1 MCVPLKKAP
10 ATVRHR
16 LRAPYFVCASGVK
29 SSRVRVIS
37 MRLRLPPG
45 TVGCIMLITR
55 LTSNL
60 DHVCNKSPLQ
70 GMRYGWIDVRPY
82 GFRFVAAFN
91 LKLDTRHSSKL
102 YFMSATVSCLR
113 LGAVG
118 GGAAGRTRAARCS
131 PYRTYQGDFA

>member
-1 MCVPLKKAP
+1 ML
-10 ATVRHR
+10 
-16 LRAPYFVCASGVK
+16 
-29 SSRVRVIS
+29 RVRFGREKLSRPCYQHEITLAA
-37 MRLRLPPG
+37 RLA
-45 TVGCIMLITR
+45 VGCIMLITR

-70 GMRYGWIDVRPY
+70 GMWYGWIDVRPY

-113 LGAVG
+113 LGAVA